1 MITRERSDPSH
12 RDQPSWVKLVPT
24 FLQLQV
30 LDTVSCKLCN
40 QCGSSPCTLEEI
52 VHFLGYL
59 CCLSLKPFQFL
70 SCSYRTPT
78 VSSSFLP
85 GNSLLIVHTF
95 NQLPCPKGMFNSI
108 WVTRCFSVKKE
119 HVVLLGEF
127 AIKEL
132 DTIST
137 MESVFVYQT
146 FTLSLLCQV
155 LFQVLYKYQLIQSG
169 GRQYYYPQCNR

>member
-1 MITRERSDPSH
+1 MITRERSGPSH
-12 RDQPSWVKLVPT
+12 RDQPSWVKLLPT

-30 LDTVSCKLCN
+30 LDTISCKLCN
-40 QCGSSPCTLEEI
+40 QCSSSPCTVEEI
-52 VHFLGYL
+52 VNFLGYL

-70 SCSYRTPT
+70 SCSHRTPT

-108 WVTRCFSVKKE
+108 WVTRCFSVNKE
-119 HVVLLGEF
+119 HVVLSVEF

-132 DTIST
+132 GYNLYHGECFCFSNIYLVLILPGTVSSTLQIPTNLIWRQIVLLST
-137 MESVFVYQT
+137 M
-146 FTLSLLCQV
+146 
-155 LFQVLYKYQLIQSG
+155 
-169 GRQYYYPQCNR
+169 